1 MLDQQSLW
9 ENYNEFQQD
18 DELKIQ
24 TIEDSPIE
32 DEDLEAQN
40 FSSTG
45 FYEAKNIGNSMQ
57 DAVDNASEPVVIQ
70 HAKVPQ

>member
-32 DEDLEAQN
+32 DEDLEA
-40 FSSTG
+40 
-45 FYEAKNIGNSMQ
+45 
-57 DAVDNASEPVVIQ
+57 
-70 HAKVPQ
+70 